1 MNERSA
7 EKLAS
12 FAFAIGGPVV
22 FVGGLKI
29 FKDGYYKFRR
39 SDIVI
44 DDPWLVALIHCALG
58 LLFTIGGI
66 WNLRRIY
73 QSDWD

>member
-1 MNERSA
+1 MSEGSQ
-7 EKLAS
+7 EKAAS
-12 FAFAIGGPVV
+12 FVFALGGPWVLYR
-22 FVGGLKI
+22 GIDI
-29 FKDGYYKFRR
+29 FRDGYYKFRR

-66 WNLRRIY
+66 WNLRRLY